1 MQYLLDSFRFPHS
14 RYWKQNSCSDIVVCL
29 YRSFGDSMSTLRP
42 GKSWG
47 TKLSSAGLVY
57 LYYGHQVLAQI
68 LELKKDDAL
77 TDIVFDLVYEN
88 LIEEV
93 DGVDNGVNQ
102 YDGEPR

>member
-1 MQYLLDSFRFPHS
+1 
-14 RYWKQNSCSDIVVCL
+14 
-29 YRSFGDSMSTLRP
+29 MSTLRP